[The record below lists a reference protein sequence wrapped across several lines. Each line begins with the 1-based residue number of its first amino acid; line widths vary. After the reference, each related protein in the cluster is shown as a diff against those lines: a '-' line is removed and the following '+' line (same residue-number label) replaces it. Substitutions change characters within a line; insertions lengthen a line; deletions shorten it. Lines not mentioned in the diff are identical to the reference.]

1 MTTRTPESV
10 LVECLEEWHRRR
22 GLGENPSPEEFR
34 ERAGA
39 AFGEFVALLAA
50 EARFDEAVAPP
61 PADPGFPRPFG
72 EYTLLRELGRGAMGV
87 VYEAMQR
94 GLERKVALKVLR
106 TGFDTDDV
114 ARERF
119 RREARAAAHIRH
131 PSIVEIYDAGETDGQ
146 PYYSMAPIDGRPL
159 QDLAKSGEL
168 PPPRELARLLADVA
182 DALDVLHR
190 EGIVHRDVKP
200 SNILLAKSGRMVLAD
215 FGLARTAAERLTTTG
230 QALGTPL
237 YMSPEQVMGRT
248 EEVDGRSDV
257 YGLGAT
263 MYEVFTGR
271 PLFQANEPVAIL
283 RMILKDRPARPSE
296 ARPDIDRDLENV
308 ILKAVEKLKDDRYPT
323 AGALRD
329 DLLAYAA
336 GGEVA
341 GRPVSPVRHGLRG
354 AARWWPAGLAAAVVA
369 AAGAYAW
376 NRRAATFSV
385 HSYPASQA
393 LVDGRDVGRTPFELS
408 LPAGTHEL
416 VLRADGF
423 RDLTR
428 EVSLAAGGQLA
439 IEPVLAPLDAEDPR
453 ALAALAAEF
462 QVALAD
468 YRPDTLRA
476 AGQFA
481 DPFTAL
487 PLLPRGNV
495 RASDAATWSMEAGG
509 LLDPG
514 GRVEF
519 RSGGRV
525 LATVP
530 FDPAKTGVVTGAMP
544 NEVVD
549 AFVKGGEIEWGYV
562 PAQGDAI
569 LTTCKAARAGAD
581 AKAGRVTRLL
591 AEQPG
596 SCRPIA
602 VQCLLESGLH
612 AEAYREAMA
621 HVAEHA
627 GSVRGWA
634 MACEALRRMRLED
647 SGLYA
652 KARAGLEA
660 ARRGDGARGTK

>member
-1 MTTRTPESV
+1 MPEFTK
-10 LVECLEEWHRRR
+10 LGKYEIR
-22 GLGENPSPEEFR
+22 G
-34 ERAGA
+34 
-39 AFGEFVALLAA
+39 
-50 EARFDEAVAPP
+50 
-61 PADPGFPRPFG
+61 
-72 EYTLLRELGRGAMGV
+72 ELGRGAMGV

-159 QDLAKSGEL
+159 QDLAKAGEL

-182 DALDVLHR
+182 DALDVLHK

-283 RMILKDRPARPSE
+283 RMILKERPARPSE
-296 ARPDIDRDLENV
+296 AKPDIDRDLENV

-341 GRPVSPVRHGLRG
+341 GRPVSSVQHGLRG
-354 AARWWPAGLAAAVVA
+354 AARWWPAGVAAVVLA

-376 NRRAATFSV
+376 NSRAATFSV
-385 HSYPASQA
+385 HSYPAAHA
-393 LVDGRDVGRTPFELS
+393 LVDGKDVGRTPFELS

-416 VLRADGF
+416 VLRAEGF
-423 RDLTR
+423 RELTR
-428 EVSLAAGGQLA
+428 EISLTAGGALA
-439 IEPVLAPLDAEDPR
+439 IEPVLAPKDAEDPK

-468 YRPDTLRA
+468 YDPGTQRA
-476 AGQFA
+476 AGQ
-481 DPFTAL
+481 FTAL
-487 PLLPRGNV
+487 PLLPRGDV
-495 RASDAATWSMEAGG
+495 RATDAAQWAMEAGA
-509 LLDPG
+509 LLDAG

-525 LATVP
+525 LATAP

-544 NEVVD
+544 KAVVD
-549 AFVKGGEIEWGYV
+549 VFVKGGEIEWGYV
-562 PAQGDAI
+562 PAEGEAV
-569 LTTCKAARAGAD
+569 LTTCKPARAGAD
-581 AKAGRVTRLL
+581 AKVGRVNRML
-591 AEQPG
+591 AQHPG
-596 SCRPIA
+596 ACRPIA
-602 VQCLLESGLH
+602 VQCLIESGLH
-612 AEAYREAMA
+612 AEAYREAMT
-621 HVAEHA
+621 HVAERA

-647 SGLYA
+647 SELYA

-660 ARRGDGARGTK
+660 ARESVGARGTK